1 MKRRLTVF
9 FLTMIIT
16 LTWMDSRADEG
27 MWLLPLLEEINI
39 RDMQELGFELTA
51 EDVYSINN
59 SSLKDAIVIFG
70 PGCTGEI
77 VSDQGLL
84 FTNHHCGYDEIQ
96 NHSTVDHDYLR
107 DGFWA
112 YSREEELP
120 NPDLEVRFLKRIEII
135 TDQILRELSDQM
147 NEEDRRS
154 KIRELSKEITGEA
167 EEDGKYEALV
177 KSFFEG
183 NKYYLFVYEVY
194 KDVRLVG
201 APPSSIGKFGYD
213 TDNWEWPRHTGDF
226 SIFRVYTA
234 PDGSPAEYAPENIP
248 LKPDYY
254 LPISLGG
261 VEKGDFTMI
270 LGFPGRTHRYLSSY
284 GIEETM
290 TNINDVRVLVR
301 GARQEILLEDML
313 ADDAV
318 RINYAT
324 KYSRSS
330 NYWKYSIGQN
340 KGLRDLD
347 ILSKK
352 RKEEEKFM
360 QWAREDSARN
370 VKYGNIL
377 RRMEEIYDKRES
389 DDYNFQLIEEAFFRA
404 TELINYI
411 TDFHYLYVLLLTGEE
426 KAEDI
431 DEEIQKLRKLTDDFF
446 QEYHLPTDKKVAK
459 AMFKL
464 YYDHS
469 KVNQRPDIYSII
481 GKKYKGNFDKFV
493 DKLFLKTFFTDKDKV
508 LAFLQNPKTDVLIKD
523 PGFIAGNSIVRKYFE
538 EYGILD
544 NYDLELDKLKRLY
557 IKGRMEMNPGVNFYP
572 DANFTMRLT
581 YGTVDDY
588 SPRDAVHFDYYTRL
602 KGVLEKED
610 STDYEF
616 VVPKKLKGLYN
627 TKDFG
632 RYGAEDMMPVCFIT
646 NNDITGGN
654 SGSPVL
660 NAKGELIGLAFD
672 GNWEAMSSDI
682 AYEPGL
688 QRCICVDIRYVLFI
702 IEKFAGDMRIIEELE
717 ILN

>member
-112 YSREEELP
+112 YSREEELS

>member
-16 LTWMDSRADEG
+16 LTWMDSKADEG

>member
-1 MKRRLTVF
+1 
-9 FLTMIIT
+9 
-16 LTWMDSRADEG
+16 